1 MARTFTTSFSYHGKT
16 YTAVISQVDGSVHIY
31 IPDESLHDILPG
43 GKAIY
48 KPAEDFKSEGKRLS
62 PSQDIILSVMAS
74 LEKKME
80 VGL

>member
-16 YTAVISQVDGSVHIY
+16 YTAVISQVEGSVHIY

-43 GKAIY
+43 GKATY
-48 KPAEDFKSEGKRLS
+48 KLTEDFKSESKRLS
-62 PSQDIILSVMAS
+62 PAQDIILSVIAS

>member
-16 YTAVISQVDGSVHIY
+16 YTAVISQVDGTVHIY

-43 GKAIY
+43 GRATY
-48 KPAEDFKSEGKRLS
+48 KPAEGFKSEGRKFS
-62 PSQDIILSVMAS
+62 AAQDIILSVLAS